1 MSLYVFILMQVKK
14 NLLNL
19 MDKCYIRREPY
30 GVTLILSAWN
40 YPVQLIIL
48 PMIGAIAAGK
58 YLAMYIGSVK
68 QKN

>member
-1 MSLYVFILMQVKK
+1 M
-14 NLLNL
+14 

-30 GVTLILSAWN
+30 GVALILSAWN

-58 YLAMYIGSVK
+58 NDLFLALSVT
-68 QKN
+68 

>member
-1 MSLYVFILMQVKK
+1 
-14 NLLNL
+14 

-48 PMIGAIAAGK
+48 PMIGAIAAGIT
-58 YLAMYIGSVK
+58 YLTMYIEPVNPLNTNELNSSFSNSSLI
-68 QKN
+68 Q